1 METVITL
8 IVFIIGFIVGALVTR
23 NNTSKVNRAAEDAE
37 VFASQINRKIDSLR
51 DEVTAKLVKKPA
63 KRGRPATKK

>member
-23 NNTSKVNRAAEDAE
+23 NNTSKVNRAVEDAE